1 MDSKKPEKKSFDYKW
16 VIAGL
21 CFLMIFTCLGFCSSN
36 KSLYITA
43 ITEALDVKR
52 SAFALSDSIR
62 FIATSIF
69 NIFFGSMVAKFGT
82 KKLIGAGFVCLITAM
97 LLYSIAPN
105 IYVFYI
111 GGFLLGMGFSWTST
125 TMVGCVVNKWCKE
138 NRGTVMGAVLAA
150 NGFGGALAAQIVSPI
165 IYEEGNPF
173 GYRNAYRLVALIVFC
188 VGVVVM
194 IFFRENPKNY
204 VQTGEVVHKKKARG
218 AGWIGMD
225 YSEAKTKGYFYV
237 GAVCIFLTGM
247 VLQGITGVAAAHM
260 RDVGLDAGFVATAL
274 SVHSLALAAFKFLT
288 GIIYDHKGL
297 RFTVN
302 MCAISG
308 VAVMLMLAIITP
320 SPLGKVLAVLYS
332 IFSSLALPLETIMLP
347 IYANDLFGEKSF
359 NKILGIFVS
368 VNTAGYAVGSPLV
381 NLGYDIN
388 GTYTPILIIL
398 TVVMAITVVMLQ
410 FVISAANKER
420 LRILREAAVLEEKN
434 EGKLVK

>member
-1 MDSKKPEKKSFDYKW
+1 MKKQFKLEYKW

-43 ITEALDVKR
+43 ITDALGVKR

-62 FIATSIF
+62 FISTSIF

-82 KKLIGAGFVCLITAM
+82 KKLIGAGFVCLISAM
-97 LLYSIAPN
+97 LIYSFAPS
-105 IYVFYI
+105 IYFFYI

-150 NGFGGALAAQIVSPI
+150 NGFGGALAAQIVAPI

-188 VGVVVM
+188 VGVIVM
-194 IFFRENPKNY
+194 LFFRENPKG
-204 VQTGEVVHKKKARG
+204 QEGTATVVHKKKARG
-218 AGWIGMD
+218 QGWVGID
-225 YSEAKTKGYFYV
+225 YNEAKTMWYFYA
-237 GAVCIFLTGM
+237 GAIFIFLTGM

-260 RDVGLDAGFVATAL
+260 RDIGLDAGFVASAL
-274 SVHSLALAAFKFLT
+274 SVHSLALAFFKFAT

-302 MCAISG
+302 ICAITG
-308 VAVMLMLAIITP
+308 VVVMLMLAFITP

-388 GTYTPILIIL
+388 GTYTPILIVM
-398 TVVMAITVVMLQ
+398 TVVMIITVIGLQ
-410 FVISAANKER
+410 FVITAANKQ
-420 LRILREAAVLEEKN
+420 REIVLKKAAEEEAKA
-434 EGKLVK
+434 EQPVK